1 MKAHRS
7 LSREDVLKYPP
18 EKVALMVA
26 SEFWRAVDGVAFP
39 GDTSACFARAGELLE
54 ILESMPLKESMAHCL
69 RPLFVACR
77 AEVLEK
83 VTHEPPGQ
91 IKEICA
97 DFAQRFDLIGTMK

>member
-1 MKAHRS
+1 
-7 LSREDVLKYPP
+7 VLKYPP

-26 SEFWRAVDGVAFP
+26 SEFWRAVDVATHP
-39 GDTSACFARAGELLE
+39 ENVNACFARAGELLA
-54 ILESMPLKESMAHCL
+54 ILETMTFKDPVAQSL

-83 VTHEPPGQ
+83 VSHEPPDQ